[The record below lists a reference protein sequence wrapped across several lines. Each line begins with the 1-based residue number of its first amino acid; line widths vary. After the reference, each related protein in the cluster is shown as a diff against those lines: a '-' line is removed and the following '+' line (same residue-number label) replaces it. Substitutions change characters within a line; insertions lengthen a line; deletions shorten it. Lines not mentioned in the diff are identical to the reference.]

1 MDILNG
7 AKKMVFGLLR
17 FTLWILLNGLQMVL
31 GAIKLFL
38 LLFALVFRVFLVFA
52 KYAAGN

>member
-7 AKKMVFGLLR
+7 VKKVVFGLLR
-17 FTLWILLNGLQMVL
+17 FTLWILLNGLQLAL

-38 LLFALVFRVFLVFA
+38 LLFVLVFRVFLVFA
-52 KYAAGN
+52 RTA

>member
-7 AKKMVFGLLR
+7 AKEVVFGLLR
-17 FTLWILLNGLQMVL
+17 FTLWILLNGLQLAL

-38 LLFALVFRVFLVFA
+38 LLFVLVFRVFLVFA
-52 KYAAGN
+52 KSAAGN